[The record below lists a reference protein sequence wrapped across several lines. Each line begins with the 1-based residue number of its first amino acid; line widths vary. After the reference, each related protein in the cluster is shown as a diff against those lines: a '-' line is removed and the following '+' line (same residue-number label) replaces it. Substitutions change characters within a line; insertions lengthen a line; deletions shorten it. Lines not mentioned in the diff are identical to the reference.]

1 MICQNQWVASN
12 RCVLQTHPYS
22 SHNFLGTQPQ
32 QRQDRD
38 SAKYAQQQ
46 GANMHP
52 SRYLVNTDKAAPS
65 VSKYSLRPGFFLAP
79 YLVENSMYD
88 WVPWLWYPGTR
99 DAHPMAIPEVVE
111 GKCLFL
117 WSSPYSLK
125 NQCLRLLN
133 PIGSMYGIYA
143 NIGGILMVDVTIYS
157 IHGSYGT
164 MLKLWLKGSN
174 YHGKVVTCNR
184 GWPEGRAS
192 LHRAEAPSAREV
204 QSLKQG
210 ADTQW
215 TVVNKCHDR
224 NWQVCHDAA
233 IAFVVEMEG
242 LHVETGPVNVSVEP
256 VGCLIVWN
264 TKMPWFKTS
273 FSGFVYPFY
282 KMAVIKLYVIT

>member
-1 MICQNQWVASN
+1 MLYHIWYVKINELHRIDVSC
-12 RCVLQTHPYS
+12 RLIHTHPTTYWAPS
-22 SHNFLGTQPQ
+22 RNRGRTGT
-32 QRQDRD
+32 
-38 SAKYAQQQ
+38 AQNMPCNRE
-46 GANMHP
+46 ANMHP
-52 SRYLVNTDKAAPS
+52 YAQYLLNTYKAAPS

-79 YLVENSMYD
+79 YLVETSMYD
-88 WVPWLWYPGTR
+88 WVPWLLSRHPRWLLSR
-99 DAHPMAIPEVVE
+99 DSLSWWKGM
-111 GKCLFL
+111 FL

-133 PIGSMYGIYA
+133 YA
-143 NIGGILMVDVTIYS
+143 KVLIERVKKN
-157 IHGSYGT
+157 
-164 MLKLWLKGSN
+164 
-174 YHGKVVTCNR
+174 HGKVVTPCNR

-224 NWQVCHDAA
+224 NWQVGHDAA